1 MNWQHEIQ
9 ITDLDPDQKLEVTC
23 KLCGHSRYEDP
34 QQLINNYG
42 LHFAYLDEVAKLLV
56 CHKHGCR
63 GEVRIA
69 LSAEAET
76 EGFVGGLA

>member
-9 ITDLDPDQKLEVTC
+9 LTDLDPDQKLEVTC
-23 KLCGHSRYEDP
+23 KQCGHSRYEDP
-34 QQLINNYG
+34 IQLIENHG

-56 CHKHGCR
+56 CHRWGCR
-63 GEVRIA
+63 GGVRVA